1 VCRRT
6 PGRPCPRHP
15 HPSNKRK
22 IGEFARSQSAHA
34 RNILLQYDRLAAA
47 PAQLRA
53 AVRDQYAVLAREEVA
68 ERLAKMPAGD
78 LKKVAKGMRL
88 GKLEQAGF
96 STVAL
101 IRSASHHRL
110 QQVPG
115 VGAQT
120 VEEVKAAAD
129 LLAERAA
136 ADTRPRLDPVRKDPR
151 HTRILATLAAE
162 RAAGA
167 AADGLRDALQRFK
180 TRTAPHIAAADRAAS
195 KTAMFWSGRK
205 RKAEALAGLD
215 ALEAVIA
222 DFETG
227 SLVRSLAEALE
238 RADPGRWSA
247 DELWR
252 DFELQAANVN
262 TSLAKITGADI
273 EDAAR
278 AEDFVSPEL
287 RQKIEALPFDASLM
301 RTDLR
306 FYQLF
311 GAKYT
316 IHQEQAIIGDEMGL
330 GKTIQALAVA
340 AHLAAKGQR
349 RFLVVC
355 PASVVPNWLNEIRK
369 HTHLASFILHGSGR
383 EAEARKWLHRG
394 GVAVTTF
401 NTIDRLETLRR
412 HADAETALLVVDEAH
427 YIKNPG
433 TKRTQAVRA
442 AIGRSQRTLFLSGT
456 PMENRVEEFQALI
469 GYLRPDI
476 ARRVDAGDAVVGA
489 RAFRRLVAPVYL
501 RRNQEDVLTEL
512 PEKIEV
518 EEWVQFTGDDA
529 NAYRDQVRARNLMG
543 MRRASS
549 AMPGTAKLDRLAEL
563 VEDAGAEGQKVIVFS
578 YFLDVLAAAGSRLGN
593 LAIGPITGSVPA
605 PKRQD
610 MIDDFTRREGP
621 AVILAQIEA
630 GGVGL
635 NIQAASVVVIAEP
648 QWKPSVEQQA
658 IARAHR
664 MGQTRRVQVHRLLAK
679 DGVDERIR
687 EVQEQKQLLFE
698 HYARQS
704 DAKSTDGMATDTGI
718 ARPAPLDDDSIPLEQ
733 RIIVAERARLGL

>member
-1 VCRRT
+1 
-6 PGRPCPRHP
+6 
-15 HPSNKRK
+15 
-22 IGEFARSQSAHA
+22 
-34 RNILLQYDRLAAA
+34 
-47 PAQLRA
+47 
-53 AVRDQYAVLAREEVA
+53 
-68 ERLAKMPAGD
+68 
-78 LKKVAKGMRL
+78 
-88 GKLEQAGF
+88 
-96 STVAL
+96 
-101 IRSASHHRL
+101 
-110 QQVPG
+110 
-115 VGAQT
+115 
-120 VEEVKAAAD
+120 
-129 LLAERAA
+129 
-136 ADTRPRLDPVRKDPR
+136 
-151 HTRILATLAAE
+151 
-162 RAAGA
+162 
-167 AADGLRDALQRFK
+167 
-180 TRTAPHIAAADRAAS
+180 
-195 KTAMFWSGRK
+195 
-205 RKAEALAGLD
+205 
-215 ALEAVIA
+215 
-222 DFETG
+222 
-227 SLVRSLAEALE
+227 
-238 RADPGRWSA
+238 
-247 DELWR
+247 
-252 DFELQAANVN
+252 
-262 TSLAKITGADI
+262 
-273 EDAAR
+273 
-278 AEDFVSPEL
+278 
-287 RQKIEALPFDASLM
+287 M

-369 HTHLASFILHGSGR
+369 HTRLASFSLHGTGR

-394 GVAVTTF
+394 GIAVTTF

-543 MRRASS
+543 MRQASS

-605 PKRQD
+605 RKRQD

-635 NIQAASVVVIAEP
+635 NIQAASVVIIAEP